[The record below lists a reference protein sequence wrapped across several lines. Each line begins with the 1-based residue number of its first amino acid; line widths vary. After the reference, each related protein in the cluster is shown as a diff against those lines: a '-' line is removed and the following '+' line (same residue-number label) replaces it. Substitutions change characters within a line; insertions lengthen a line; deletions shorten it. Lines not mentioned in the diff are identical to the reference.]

1 MIGGLIARGRSL
13 WRGLRRGPALQAEMD
28 EEFRLHM
35 ELRAADLVRAGLAPA
50 EAARRARLEFGSTER
65 YKEEGRRSRG
75 LHRFDQLHVSWL
87 DFKLGFR
94 MLGRYPG
101 LTLVGGFAMAFA
113 IWAGAGAY
121 EFVHQVV
128 SPTLPLAE
136 GDRVVGLQNWDAAE
150 SRTDRQALH
159 DFATWRRE
167 LRSVRDLGAFRI
179 ADRNLITRGG
189 DAEPIEVA
197 EISAAAFRVARVAP
211 LLGRTLADADERPG
225 ATPVVVVGHD
235 VWQRRFA
242 GAPDVVGRT
251 VRLGSTQ
258 RTVVGVMPAGY
269 AFPISQSVW
278 VPLRLDEL
286 EHSRGEGPDIRI
298 FGRLAP
304 GATLEA
310 AQAELAALGRR
321 AAADFPRTNEH
332 LRPQVMP
339 YAQSILSLSGTE
351 ALLVRSTNIFLVM
364 FLVLVCGNVA
374 LLMFA
379 RAATRESEIVV
390 RSALGASRGR
400 IVAQL
405 FAEALVLGGVATAI
419 GLAATG
425 FGMRWAMRVV
435 MVELQNGAR
444 LPFWFTPSVSP
455 ETVLYAVVL
464 TVLGA
469 IISGVMPALK
479 VTGGLQARL
488 REAGAGGG
496 GLRFGGI
503 WTAVIVSQV
512 AVTVAFP
519 MTAFF
524 VHRDAVQIRAIAADF
539 PAAEY
544 LSVQLRMDRETAEGA
559 PADTSR
565 AAFLARFRVTTEEL
579 ERRLAAEPGVA
590 GVTFA
595 DRLPRMYHPARL
607 ADLDEGGAAP
617 LHRDYPAYRV
627 SSASVDA
634 DYFDVLQAP
643 ILRGRSF
650 HSGDAIA
657 GDSVAGTPR
666 ARGGVVIV
674 NQSFVN
680 LVLGGRN
687 PIGRRVRF
695 RHFEESEAEWS
706 DGAEAGPW
714 HEIVGVVQDM
724 GMAAGTDPKVA
735 GIYHPLAPDATYP
748 LHMAVHV
755 RGDPA
760 AFTPRLR
767 AVAFAVDPTLQLDR
781 IVPMHEL
788 SDGELQF
795 LGFWFRITVFVSAI
809 AVMLSLAGIY
819 AVMSFT
825 VSRRTREIGIRVA
838 LGADRRRVALTIFR
852 RPLTQVAFG
861 VLAGGVLM
869 ALLMIAAS
877 GFAVRPKA
885 MALLALYA
893 AFMMLV
899 CMLACIV
906 PTRRALRIE
915 PTEALRGDG

>member
-1 MIGGLIARGRSL
+1 MIAGLVARGRSL

-28 EEFRLHM
+28 EEFRLHL

-75 LHRFDQLHVSWL
+75 LRRFDQLHVSWL

-113 IWAGAGAY
+113 IWTGAGTY
-121 EFVHQVV
+121 EFVTQVV
-128 SPTLPLAE
+128 SPTLPLAG
-136 GDRVVGLQNWDAAE
+136 GDRVVGLRNWDAAE
-150 SRTDRQALH
+150 GRADRRVLH
-159 DFATWRRE
+159 DVVAWRRE
-167 LRSVRDLGAFRI
+167 LASVRDLGAFRI
-179 ADRNLITRGG
+179 AVRNLITREG

-197 EISAAAFRVARVAP
+197 EMSASAFRVTRVAP
-211 LLGRTLADADERPG
+211 LLGRTLVDADERPG
-225 ATPVVVVGHD
+225 ATPVVVIGHD
-235 VWQRRFA
+235 VWQRRFG
-242 GAPDVVGRT
+242 GAADVVGRA

-269 AFPISQSVW
+269 AFPVAQSVW
-278 VPLRLDEL
+278 VPLRLDDL
-286 EHSRGEGPDIRI
+286 EHPRGEGPDLGV

-304 GATLEA
+304 GVTLEQA
-310 AQAELAALGRR
+310 RAELTALGRR

-339 YAQSILSLSGTE
+339 YAQSILDLSGTE

-400 IVAQL
+400 IVTQL
-405 FAEALVLGGVATAI
+405 FAEALVLGGVATAV
-419 GLAATG
+419 GLAAAG
-425 FGMRWAMRVV
+425 FGLRWGMRVV
-435 MVELQNGAR
+435 ESELQGGMR
-444 LPFWFTPSVSP
+444 LPFWFSPTLSP
-455 ETVLYAVVL
+455 ETVLYAAVL

-469 IISGVMPALK
+469 VIAGVMPALK

-488 REAGAGGG
+488 REAGAAGG

-503 WTAVIVSQV
+503 WTAVIISQV

-519 MTAFF
+519 VTAFF
-524 VHRDAVQIRAIAADF
+524 VRRDAVQIRAITADF
-539 PAAEY
+539 PADEY
-544 LSVQLRMDRETAEGA
+544 LSAQLRMDRQTAEGA
-559 PADTSR
+559 PVDTSR
-565 AAFLARFRVTTEEL
+565 AALLARFRVTTEEL
-579 ERRLAAEPGVA
+579 ERRLAAEPGVV

-607 ADLDEGGAAP
+607 VDVDEGGAAP
-617 LHRDYPAYRV
+617 LHPDYPAYRV

-643 ILRGRSF
+643 ILMGRRF
-650 HSGDAIA
+650 HSGDVVA
-657 GDSVAGTPR
+657 GDPAAGTPR
-666 ARGGVVIV
+666 ARGGAVIV
-674 NQSFVN
+674 NQSFVS

-695 RHFEESEAEWS
+695 RHFEESEREWA
-706 DGAEAGPW
+706 DREEPGPW
-714 HEIVGVVQDM
+714 HEIVGVVPDM
-724 GMAAGTDPKVA
+724 GMAAGPDPKVA
-735 GIYHPLAPDATYP
+735 GIYHPRSPDATYP

-767 AVAFAVDPTLQLDR
+767 TVALAVDPTLQLDR

-795 LGFWFRITVFVSAI
+795 LSFWFRITVFVSAI

-825 VSRRTREIGIRVA
+825 VARRTREIGIRVA
-838 LGADRRRVALTIFR
+838 LGADPRRIVLAIFR
-852 RPLTQVAFG
+852 RPLTQVALG

-869 ALLMIAAS
+869 ALLMIAAA
-877 GFAVRPKA
+877 GFVVRPKA
-885 MALLALYA
+885 MALLAAYA
-893 AFMMLV
+893 LFMLLV

-906 PTRRALRIE
+906 PTRRALRVE